1 MRSLQRRS
9 LLLLQSL
16 SQEYEDGGILLVYL
30 SSSYPQFITLIDYHR
45 TFKVLALLPSPA
57 RHSSPHIMI
66 NHRLGSCFL
75 ALATFILHRSA
86 LRNNSD
92 Y

>member
-1 MRSLQRRS
+1 MVVFYLCISLALIRNS
-9 LLLLQSL
+9 LLSLIIIGLLKS
-16 SQEYEDGGILLVYL
+16 
-30 SSSYPQFITLIDYHR
+30 
-45 TFKVLALLPSPA
+45 LLPSPA
-57 RHSSPHIMI
+57 RHSSPHIMN